1 MSLPGRVLLKGGAGW
16 LRRQIAFR
24 FLPITI
30 RRWFPSLFAGVN
42 VMRRLQGSR
51 SLGSFVSLLIFC
63 CAVTVHADEEIR
75 LATDP
80 ALSPDGQTLVF
91 SWRGDIWKVPASG
104 GVAQRLTTDSGLDTA
119 PEFSPNG
126 EELAF
131 ISTRSGS
138 QQVHLL
144 PAAGG
149 TPRQVT
155 HHTGGYQLQGWLP
168 DGTGLLT
175 SATRDHYWRRPERL
189 FVVPREGRVQER
201 LMFDDYGTDPQL
213 SPDGKRILFTREGE
227 AWWRKGYY
235 GSQAAQ
241 IWLYEIEEKK
251 FTKLIDTDRSSRW
264 PMWKPDAA
272 GFYFVGAEDGT
283 NNLCEYTFESKA
295 TKQLTNFD
303 DDGVVFP
310 TLSRNGKTLVFR
322 RLFDFYRYEPG
333 GSAPAKI
340 EIRCAADLAT
350 SPELR
355 RAFSTATDVATTKD
369 GLEVAFIAGGDVWVM
384 DTELRE
390 PQQITSTP
398 AEERDL
404 AFAPS
409 GDALWFVSDDG
420 GKTDLWKAERQD
432 KAKYWWQNAK
442 FTLQRMTDDA
452 HVESQLQWSP
462 NGTQLAYLR
471 DTDLWTITP
480 TGEAKERFK
489 LRESQGYDWSPDSQW
504 LCYAAID
511 DDYNSDV
518 WIAPLDGSRPPVNL
532 SRHPDTDHSPVWS
545 PDGKLIAFSGR
556 HQDEE
561 FDIHVAYLR
570 AADFEQ
576 VSRDRKLDAAV
587 EKMTKGRR
595 SGTKTGS
602 SGTSSATTPVEK
614 PVQPVTIDWDGL
626 HDRIRRVS
634 IPDSAETALLWS
646 PDSKKLAF
654 NATVDG
660 KRGFYAIEFP
670 ENLKPSSLL
679 TATGTNARWL
689 AEGNQIVWLQSGVP
703 TSNVPGGK
711 TSAYS
716 FNAQQQ
722 TSRAERFRA
731 AFDQC
736 WRVMRDRY
744 YDNRLGNRNW
754 DEIKRKYADA
764 AAGSV
769 DERQLAT
776 VVSLMLGELNGSHL
790 GFVPLSLAQPN
801 DGPGEEW
808 ILDERLHDATFD
820 PLSLW
825 GEPDPEPPA
834 AATPKPPSEWRPV
847 TGHLGLR
854 FEPDYKGPGLKV
866 KHVISGGPTA
876 KKNSL
881 VQAGEIVLAID
892 GTTVDPAYD
901 LTQVLNG
908 KADREVK
915 LTVKNAKGEERQVA
929 VRPTASTASLSN
941 RMYEEWMAQNRKK
954 VEEISQG
961 KLGYL
966 HIAAMSGS
974 NFTRFDEDLYAAGGG
989 KEGLVIDVRENGGGS
1004 IADHL
1009 LTALTQPVHAITLGR
1024 QGGVG
1029 YPQDRKVYAS
1039 WNKPIVVLCNQNS
1052 FSNAEIFAHA
1062 IKTLGR
1068 GKLVG
1073 VPTAGGVISTGSA
1086 RIMDIGLLRTPGRGW
1101 YVVNTGE
1108 DYELNGA
1115 VPDVV
1120 IWPEPGQLPRG
1131 EDTQLAKAVELL
1143 QADVAAEKAKP
1154 KPVLKRASERKE
1166 FAK

>member
-1 MSLPGRVLLKGGAGW
+1 
-16 LRRQIAFR
+16 
-24 FLPITI
+24 
-30 RRWFPSLFAGVN
+30 
-42 VMRRLQGSR
+42 MRRLQVSR
-51 SLGSFVSLLIFC
+51 SLVLFLSLLW
-63 CAVTVHADEEIR
+63 CALVAHADEEIR
-75 LATDP
+75 LATEP

-91 SWRGDIWKVPASG
+91 SWRGDIWKVPVSG
-104 GVAQRLTTDSGLDTA
+104 GLAQRLTTDSGLDSA
-119 PEFSPNG
+119 PEFSPSG

-131 ISTRSGS
+131 VSTRTGS
-138 QQVHLL
+138 AQVHLM
-144 PAAGG
+144 PAGGG

-168 DGTGLLT
+168 DGAGLLT
-175 SATRDHYWRRPERL
+175 SAQRDHYWRRPERL

-201 LMFDDYGTDPQL
+201 LVFDDYGFDPQL
-213 SPDGKRILFTREGE
+213 SPDGKRVLFTREGE

-241 IWLYEIEEKK
+241 IWLYEIDSQK
-251 FTKLIDTDRSSRW
+251 FTKLIHTSRSSRW
-264 PMWKPDAA
+264 PLWKPDSS
-272 GFYFVGAEDGT
+272 GFYFVGPEDGT
-283 NNLCEYTFESKA
+283 NNLCEYTLESKA
-295 TKQLTNFD
+295 TKRLTDFD

-310 TLSRNGKTLVFR
+310 ALSRNGQTIVFR

-333 GSAPAKI
+333 KADSKPAKI
-340 EIRCAADLAT
+340 EIRCSADLAT
-350 SPELR
+350 PPDLR
-355 RAFSTATDVATTKD
+355 RAFSAATDFATTKD

-390 PQQITSTP
+390 PQQITNTP

-432 KAKYWWQNAK
+432 KAKFWWQNTK

-462 NGTQLAYLR
+462 NGAQLAYLR

-480 TGEAKERFK
+480 AGEVKERFK

-511 DDYNSDV
+511 DDYNADV
-518 WIAPLDGSRPPVNL
+518 WIAPLDGSRAPENL
-532 SRHPDTDHSPVWS
+532 SRHPDSDHSPVWS

-561 FDIHVAYLR
+561 YDIHVVYLK

-576 VSRDRKLDAAV
+576 ASRDRKVEAAV

-595 SGTKTGS
+595 TRPGGSTG
-602 SGTSSATTPVEK
+602 GAPTTTPPAEK
-614 PVQPVTIDWDGL
+614 PVPPVAIDWDGL
-626 HDRIRRVS
+626 PERVRRIS
-634 IPDSAETALLWS
+634 IPDSAETGLLWS

-654 NATVDG
+654 VATVEG
-660 KRGFYAIEFP
+660 KRGFYSVEFP
-670 ENLKPSSLL
+670 ENLKPTSLL
-679 TATGTNARWL
+679 TATGTQARWL
-689 AEGNQIVWLQSGVP
+689 AEGNQIVWLQMGVP

-716 FNAQQQ
+716 FTAQQQ
-722 TSRAERFRA
+722 TSRAERYRA

-744 YDNRLGNRNW
+744 YDNKLGNRNW
-754 DEIKRKYADA
+754 DEIRRKYSDA
-764 AAGSV
+764 AAAAV

-790 GFVPLSLAQPN
+790 GFTPLSAGQPN
-801 DGPGEEW
+801 DGPGEAW
-808 ILDERLHDATFD
+808 TLDERLHDATFD

-825 GEPDPEPPA
+825 NELPGEPDPEPTPP
-834 AATPKPPSEWRPV
+834 ATPRPPSEWRPV
-847 TGHLGLR
+847 TAYLGLR

-866 KHVISGGPTA
+866 KHVITGGPTA

-892 GTTVDPAYD
+892 GVTVDPAYD

-908 KADREVK
+908 KADREIR
-915 LTVKNAKGEERQVA
+915 LTVKNAKGEERQVV
-929 VRPTASTASLSN
+929 VRPVTSTALAN
-941 RMYEEWMAQNRKK
+941 RMYEEWIQQNRKK
-954 VEEISQG
+954 VEELSQG

-974 NFTRFDEDLYAAGGG
+974 NLTRFDEDLYAAGGG

-1009 LTALTQPVHAITLGR
+1009 LTALTQPVHAVTLGR

-1029 YPQDRKVYAS
+1029 YPQDRKVYAT

-1086 RIMDIGLLRTPGRGW
+1086 RIMDIGLIRTPGRGW
-1101 YVVNTGE
+1101 YLVNSGE
-1108 DYELNGA
+1108 DFELNGA
-1115 VPDVV
+1115 VPDVIV
-1120 IWPEPGQLPRG
+1120 WPEPGQLPRG
-1131 EDTQLAKAVELL
+1131 EDTQLAKGVELL

-1154 KPVLKRASERKE
+1154 KPALKKASERPE